1 MYKKLNNKKVEL
13 NPWCPGRF
21 GGGGWRLRENPGIK
35 ISVFLERDFV
45 LLHGNLNLVLREK
58 SALNIF
64 RRGHLY
70 KEQNVAKN
78 EEPATKLQLSK

>member
-1 MYKKLNNKKVEL
+1 M
-13 NPWCPGRF
+13 PWEIWGVV
-21 GGGGWRLRENPGIK
+21 GIEGK
-35 ISVFLERDFV
+35 PRDKNQRFLERDFV